1 MAGLRPGQVQ
11 IAKQPMKEP
20 TSFTVFLSST
30 FVDLSE
36 HRKKVIEGLQRL
48 ETCIYAMEY
57 FCASKDSSRTQCL
70 RKVHSSD
77 LYVGIIGLRYG
88 SIDSETG
95 LSYTEEEYNEATKN
109 NIPMLLFILDESKE
123 TSIRPADIDYENIDK
138 LRQFKNRVKQS
149 HAVDFF
155 VSPEDLAMKVATAIM
170 KHINDNKTLAEKH
183 RINPEIQDAIK
194 PTSEL
199 TAHQL
204 LRRFNLFPERWN
216 GIRFNATLENYDRTG
231 IVCPPRQTEDIE
243 PSQPD
248 IEVAQIPWTI
258 TEGEFHFLPVF
269 AEGDIVYRLLDI
281 EEPALI
287 TCTLETMLFFSQQFS
302 YHEKPDLGVK
312 VIAVNNIKPV
322 SKEQFSTPPVS
333 NDIELPF

>member
-1 MAGLRPGQVQ
+1 MASLRPGQVQ
-11 IAKQPMKEP
+11 ISEQPMKEP

-30 FVDLSE
+30 FVDLAE

-57 FCASKDSSRTQCL
+57 FCASTDSSRTQCL

-88 SIDSETG
+88 SIDPETG
-95 LSYTEEEYNEATKN
+95 LSYTEEEYNEASKN
-109 NIPMLLFILDESKE
+109 NIPMLLFIIDESKE

-155 VSPEDLAMKVATAIM
+155 VSPADLAMKVATAIM
-170 KHINDNKTLAEKH
+170 KHINDNKTLAETLK
-183 RINPEIQDAIK
+183 INHEIQEAIK

-216 GIRFNATLENYDRTG
+216 GIRFNATLENYESDGTVRT
-231 IVCPPRQTEDIE
+231 PYQTDEIE
-243 PSQPD
+243 PSQPNLE
-248 IEVAQIPWTI
+248 IVQIPWRI
-258 TEGEFHFLPVF
+258 TDTECKNLGLF
-269 AEGDIVYRLLDI
+269 AEGELVYHLLDI

-287 TCTLETMLFFSQQFS
+287 DCSLETLTFYSNRFSF
-302 YHEKPDLGVK
+302 HDKPDLGLK
-312 VIAVNNIKPV
+312 VVAINKIKFIPKKQLQV
-322 SKEQFSTPPVS
+322 SVTSSSF
-333 NDIELPF
+333 DLPF